1 MLRCTEQYASTTTK
15 ELSNA
20 VHLSSGAKPPAPGSK
35 PQSLPPGLHVRWP
48 DFLRRVGYALLVIVL
63 VTLGVRALMSLAP
76 GSIAEVVLGESATA
90 ENVAALEQEL
100 GLDRPF
106 FVQYFDWATNAVQG
120 DLGTSLITHMSVSES
135 ILQRLPVTLELA
147 VLALV
152 IAMGVAVPLAVL
164 SAAFPN
170 SILDRVINAVTSVF
184 LSIPAF
190 VAGPILVFVFAVQL
204 GMLPA
209 LGWIPIGTDLGGNL
223 RSALLPAVAVALTE
237 IAAFHRVLRADLIGT
252 LREDYVAAA
261 RAKGMRP
268 GYVMFR
274 HAFRPSSFSL
284 LTISGLSL
292 ARLIGG
298 TIIVEALFV
307 LPGLGQ
313 LISGAIIQRDVI
325 TVQGVVTIIAVAFVV
340 INMLVDV
347 GYGIIDPRVRNS
359 ARRAKK
365 KAIAPVKAVPA

>member
-1 MLRCTEQYASTTTK
+1 M
-15 ELSNA
+15 
-20 VHLSSGAKPPAPGSK
+20 
-35 PQSLPPGLHVRWP
+35 
-48 DFLRRVGYALLVIVL
+48 GYALLVIVL

>member
-1 MLRCTEQYASTTTK
+1 MTW
-15 ELSNA
+15 
-20 VHLSSGAKPPAPGSK
+20 
-35 PQSLPPGLHVRWP
+35 PGLI
-48 DFLRRVGYALLVIVL
+48 RRVGYALVVILL
-63 VTLGVRALMSLAP
+63 VTLGVRGLMSLAP
-76 GSIAEVVLGESATA
+76 GSIAEVILGEAATA
-90 ENVAALEQEL
+90 ENVTALEQDL
-100 GLDRPF
+100 GLDRSF
-106 FVQYFDWATNAVQG
+106 FAQYLDWLFNAVQG
-120 DLGTSLITHMSVSES
+120 DLGTSPITHMAVTDS

-147 VLALV
+147 ALALV
-152 IAMGVAVPLAVL
+152 IAAGIAVPLAVL

-170 SILDRVINAVTSVF
+170 SALDRGINAVTSVF

-190 VAGPILVFVFAVQL
+190 VAGPVLVFVFAVQL
-204 GMLPA
+204 GVLPA
-209 LGWIPIGTDLGGNL
+209 LGWIPVTTDVAGNL

-268 GYVMFR
+268 SYVMFR

-298 TIIVEALFV
+298 TIIVEAMFV

-313 LISGAIIQRDVI
+313 LISTAIIQRDVI
-325 TVQGVVTIIAVAFVV
+325 TVQGVVTVIAVAFVV

-347 GYGIIDPRVRNS
+347 GYGIIDPRVRTNP
-359 ARRAKK
+359 RLAKK
-365 KAIAPVKAVPA
+365 KTAQAKTSKAVSA